1 MIIAI
6 DFDGTCVTHEFPEI
20 GRDLGAT
27 TTLKTLV
34 DNGHKLI
41 LNTMRGTNTSQGN
54 TLEPAINW
62 FKERGIPL
70 FGINENPTQK
80 RWTNSSKVY
89 ASLYIDDAN
98 LGIPLIKNSMASDR
112 PYVDWKL
119 VLIDLYNRGCI
130 LDENVSACLKD
141 ILDAQNDLALF
152 Q

>member
-6 DFDGTCVTHEFPEI
+6 DFDGTCVTHEYPEI

-41 LNTMRGTNTSQGN
+41 LLTMRSGK
-54 TLEPAINW
+54 TLEDAKYW
-62 FKERGIPL
+62 FEERGINL
-70 FGINENPTQK
+70 YGVNKNPSQK
-80 RWTNSSKVY
+80 RWTESPKVY
-89 ASLYIDDAN
+89 ANLYIDDAN
-98 LGIPLIKNSMASDR
+98 LGVPLIKNSMASDR

>member
-6 DFDGTCVTHEFPEI
+6 DFDGTCVTHEYPEI

-41 LNTMRGTNTSQGN
+41 LLTMRSGK
-54 TLEPAINW
+54 TLEDAKHW
-62 FKERGIPL
+62 FEEKGIIL
-70 FGINENPTQK
+70 YGVNENPSQK
-80 RWTNSSKVY
+80 RWTESPKVY
-89 ASLYIDDAN
+89 ANLYIDDAN
-98 LGIPLIKNSMASDR
+98 LGTPLIKNSIASDR

-130 LDENVSACLKD
+130 LDENVSSCLKD

>member
-6 DFDGTCVTHEFPEI
+6 DFDGTCVTHEYPEI

-41 LNTMRGTNTSQGN
+41 LLTMRSGK
-54 TLEPAINW
+54 TLEDAKHW
-62 FKERGIPL
+62 FEERGIIL
-70 FGINENPTQK
+70 YGVNENPSQK
-80 RWTNSSKVY
+80 RWTESPKVY
-89 ASLYIDDAN
+89 ANLYIDDAN
-98 LGIPLIKNSMASDR
+98 LGTPLIKNSIASDR

-130 LDENVSACLKD
+130 LDENVSSCLKD

>member
-6 DFDGTCVTHEFPEI
+6 DFDGTCVTHEYPEI

-41 LNTMRGTNTSQGN
+41 LLTMRSGK
-54 TLEPAINW
+54 TLEDAKHW
-62 FKERGIPL
+62 FEEKGIIL
-70 FGINENPTQK
+70 YGVNENPSQK
-80 RWTNSSKVY
+80 RWTESPKVY
-89 ASLYIDDAN
+89 ANLYIDDAN
-98 LGIPLIKNSMASDR
+98 LGVPLIKNSMASDR
-112 PYVDWKL
+112 PYIDWKL

>member
-1 MIIAI
+1 MTIAI
-6 DFDGTCVTHEFPEI
+6 DFDGTCVTHEYPEI

-41 LNTMRGTNTSQGN
+41 LLTMRSGK
-54 TLEPAINW
+54 TLENAKHW
-62 FKERGIPL
+62 FEERGIIL
-70 FGINENPTQK
+70 YGVNENPSQK
-80 RWTNSSKVY
+80 RWTESPKVY
-89 ASLYIDDAN
+89 ANLYIDDAN
-98 LGIPLIKNSMASDR
+98 LGTPLIKNSIASDR

>member
-6 DFDGTCVTHEFPEI
+6 DFDGTCVTHEYPEI

-41 LNTMRGTNTSQGN
+41 LLTMRSGK
-54 TLEPAINW
+54 TLEDAKYW
-62 FKERGIPL
+62 FEERGINL
-70 FGINENPTQK
+70 YGVNENPSQK
-80 RWTNSSKVY
+80 RWTESPKVY
-89 ASLYIDDAN
+89 ANLYIDDAN
-98 LGIPLIKNSMASDR
+98 LGVPLIKNSMASDR
-112 PYVDWKL
+112 PYIDWKL

>member
-1 MIIAI
+1 MTIAI
-6 DFDGTCVTHEFPEI
+6 DFDGTCVTHEYPEI

-34 DNGHKLI
+34 DNGHKLV
-41 LNTMRGTNTSQGN
+41 LLTMRSGK
-54 TLEPAINW
+54 TLENAKHW
-62 FKERGIPL
+62 FEERGIIL
-70 FGINENPTQK
+70 YGVNENPSQK
-80 RWTNSSKVY
+80 RWTESPKVY
-89 ASLYIDDAN
+89 ANLYIDDAN
-98 LGIPLIKNSMASDR
+98 LGTPLIKNSIASDR

-130 LDENVSACLKD
+130 LDENISSCLKD

>member
-6 DFDGTCVTHEFPEI
+6 DFDGTCVTHEFPKI
-20 GRDLGAT
+20 GRDLGVT

-41 LNTMRGTNTSQGN
+41 LLTMRSGKM
-54 TLEPAINW
+54 LEDAKHW
-62 FKERGIPL
+62 FEERRIPL
-70 FGINENPTQK
+70 FGINENPSQK
-80 RWTNSSKVY
+80 QWTESPKVY
-89 ASLYIDDAN
+89 AHLYIDDAN
-98 LGIPLIKNSMASDR
+98 LGVPLVKNSIASDR

>member
-1 MIIAI
+1 MTIAI
-6 DFDGTCVTHEFPEI
+6 DFDGTCVTHEYPEI

-41 LNTMRGTNTSQGN
+41 LLTMRSGK
-54 TLEPAINW
+54 TLEDAKHW
-62 FKERGIPL
+62 FEERGIIL
-70 FGINENPTQK
+70 YGVNENPSQK
-80 RWTNSSKVY
+80 RWTESPKVY
-89 ASLYIDDAN
+89 ANLYIDDAN
-98 LGIPLIKNSMASDR
+98 LGTPLVKNSIASDR

-119 VLIDLYNRGCI
+119 VLVDLYNRGCI
-130 LDENVSACLKD
+130 LDENISSCLKD

>member
-41 LNTMRGTNTSQGN
+41 LLTMRSGK
-54 TLEPAINW
+54 TLEDAKHW
-62 FKERGIPL
+62 FEERGIIL
-70 FGINENPTQK
+70 YGVNENPSQK
-80 RWTNSSKVY
+80 RWTESPKVY
-89 ASLYIDDAN
+89 ANLYIDDAN
-98 LGIPLIKNSMASDR
+98 LGTPLIKNSIASDR

-119 VLIDLYNRGCI
+119 VLVDLYNRGCI
-130 LDENVSACLKD
+130 LDENISSCLKD

>member
-1 MIIAI
+1 MTIAV
-6 DFDGTCVTHEFPEI
+6 DFDGTCVTHEYPEV

-41 LNTMRGTNTSQGN
+41 LLTMRSGK
-54 TLEPAINW
+54 TLEDAKHW
-62 FKERGIPL
+62 FEERGINL
-70 FGINENPTQK
+70 YGINENPSQK
-80 RWTNSSKVY
+80 RWIESPKVF
-89 ASLYIDDAN
+89 ANLYIDDAN
-98 LGIPLIKNSMASDR
+98 LGTPLIKNSMASDR

-119 VLIDLYNRGCI
+119 VLIDLFNRGCI
-130 LDENVSACLKD
+130 LDENMSACLKD

>member
-6 DFDGTCVTHEFPEI
+6 DFDGTCVTHEYPEV

-41 LNTMRGTNTSQGN
+41 LLTMRSGKM
-54 TLEPAINW
+54 LEDAKHW

-70 FGINENPTQK
+70 FGINENPSQK
-80 RWTNSSKVY
+80 QWTESSKVY
-89 ASLYIDDAN
+89 AHLYIDDAN
-98 LGIPLIKNSMASDR
+98 LGVPLVKNSIASDR

>member
-1 MIIAI
+1 MTIAI
-6 DFDGTCVTHEFPEI
+6 DFDGTCVTHEYPEI

-41 LNTMRGTNTSQGN
+41 LLTMRSGK
-54 TLEPAINW
+54 TLENAKHW
-62 FKERGIPL
+62 FEERGIIL
-70 FGINENPTQK
+70 YGVNENPSQK
-80 RWTNSSKVY
+80 RWTESPKVY
-89 ASLYIDDAN
+89 ANLYIDDAN
-98 LGIPLIKNSMASDR
+98 LGTPLIKNSIASDR

-141 ILDAQNDLALF
+141 ILNAQNDLALF

>member
-1 MIIAI
+1 MTIAI
-6 DFDGTCVTHEFPEI
+6 DFDGTCVTHEYPEI

-34 DNGHKLI
+34 DNGHRLI
-41 LNTMRGTNTSQGN
+41 LLTMRSGK
-54 TLEPAINW
+54 TLEDAKHW
-62 FKERGIPL
+62 FEERGIIL
-70 FGINENPTQK
+70 YGVNENPSQK
-80 RWTNSSKVY
+80 RWTESPKVY
-89 ASLYIDDAN
+89 ANLYIDDAN
-98 LGIPLIKNSMASDR
+98 LGVPLVKNSIASDR

>member
-1 MIIAI
+1 MTIAI
-6 DFDGTCVTHEFPEI
+6 DFDGTCVTHEYPEI

-41 LNTMRGTNTSQGN
+41 LLTMRSGK
-54 TLEPAINW
+54 TLEDAKHW
-62 FKERGIPL
+62 FEERGIIL
-70 FGINENPTQK
+70 YGVNENPSQK
-80 RWTNSSKVY
+80 RWTESPKVY
-89 ASLYIDDAN
+89 ANLYIDDAN
-98 LGIPLIKNSMASDR
+98 LGTPLVKNSIASDR

-130 LDENVSACLKD
+130 LDENVSSCLKD

>member
-1 MIIAI
+1 MTIAI
-6 DFDGTCVTHEFPEI
+6 DFDGTCVTHEYPEI

-41 LNTMRGTNTSQGN
+41 LLTMRSGK
-54 TLEPAINW
+54 TLENAKHW
-62 FKERGIPL
+62 FEERGIIL
-70 FGINENPTQK
+70 YGVNENPSQK
-80 RWTNSSKVY
+80 RWTESPKVY
-89 ASLYIDDAN
+89 ANLYIDDAN
-98 LGIPLIKNSMASDR
+98 LGAPLIKNSIASDR

>member
-1 MIIAI
+1 MTIAI
-6 DFDGTCVTHEFPEI
+6 DFDGTCVTHEYPEI

-34 DNGHKLI
+34 DNGHKLV
-41 LNTMRGTNTSQGN
+41 LLTMRSGK
-54 TLEPAINW
+54 TLENAKHW
-62 FKERGIPL
+62 FEERGIIL
-70 FGINENPTQK
+70 YGVNENPSQK
-80 RWTNSSKVY
+80 RWTESPKVY
-89 ASLYIDDAN
+89 ANLYIDDAN
-98 LGIPLIKNSMASDR
+98 LGTPLIKNSIASDR

>member
-1 MIIAI
+1 MTIAI
-6 DFDGTCVTHEFPEI
+6 DFDGTCVTHEYPEI

-41 LNTMRGTNTSQGN
+41 LLTMRSGK
-54 TLEPAINW
+54 TLEDAKHW
-62 FKERGIPL
+62 FEERGIIL
-70 FGINENPTQK
+70 YGVNENPSQK
-80 RWTNSSKVY
+80 RWTESPKVY
-89 ASLYIDDAN
+89 ANLYIDDAN
-98 LGIPLIKNSMASDR
+98 LGTPLVKNSIASDR

>member
-1 MIIAI
+1 MTIAI
-6 DFDGTCVTHEFPEI
+6 DFDGTCVTHEYPEI

-34 DNGHKLI
+34 DNGHKLV
-41 LNTMRGTNTSQGN
+41 LLTMRSGK
-54 TLEPAINW
+54 TLEDAKHW
-62 FKERGIPL
+62 FEERGIIL
-70 FGINENPTQK
+70 YGVNENPSQK
-80 RWTNSSKVY
+80 RWTESPKVY
-89 ASLYIDDAN
+89 ANLYIDDAN
-98 LGIPLIKNSMASDR
+98 LGTPLIKNSIASDR

-141 ILDAQNDLALF
+141 ILNAQNDLALF

>member
-1 MIIAI
+1 MTIAI
-6 DFDGTCVTHEFPEI
+6 DFDGTCVTHEYPEI

-41 LNTMRGTNTSQGN
+41 LLTMRSGK
-54 TLEPAINW
+54 TLEDAKHW
-62 FKERGIPL
+62 FEERGIIL
-70 FGINENPTQK
+70 YGVNENPSQK
-80 RWTNSSKVY
+80 RWTESPKVY
-89 ASLYIDDAN
+89 ANLYIDDAN
-98 LGIPLIKNSMASDR
+98 LGTPLIKNSIASDR

>member
-1 MIIAI
+1 MTIAI
-6 DFDGTCVTHEFPEI
+6 DFDGTCVTHEYPEI

-34 DNGHKLI
+34 DNGHKLV
-41 LNTMRGTNTSQGN
+41 LLTMRSGK
-54 TLEPAINW
+54 TLEDAKHW
-62 FKERGIPL
+62 FEEKGIIL
-70 FGINENPTQK
+70 YGVNENPSQK
-80 RWTNSSKVY
+80 QWTESPKVY
-89 ASLYIDDAN
+89 ANLYIDDAN
-98 LGIPLIKNSMASDR
+98 LGVPLVKNSIASDR

-130 LDENVSACLKD
+130 LDENVSSCLKD

>member
-1 MIIAI
+1 MTIAI
-6 DFDGTCVTHEFPEI
+6 DFDGTCVTHEYPEV

-27 TTLKTLV
+27 TILKTLV

-41 LNTMRGTNTSQGN
+41 LLTMRSGKM
-54 TLEPAINW
+54 LEDAKHW
-62 FKERGIPL
+62 FEERGIIL
-70 FGINENPTQK
+70 YGVNENPSQK
-80 RWTNSSKVY
+80 QWTKSPKVY
-89 ASLYIDDAN
+89 AHLYIDDAN
-98 LGIPLIKNSMASDR
+98 LGVPLVKNSIASNR

>member
-1 MIIAI
+1 MTIAI
-6 DFDGTCVTHEFPEI
+6 DFDGTCVTHEYPEI

-41 LNTMRGTNTSQGN
+41 LLTMRSGK
-54 TLEPAINW
+54 TLEDAKHW
-62 FKERGIPL
+62 FEERGIIL
-70 FGINENPTQK
+70 YGVNVNPSQK
-80 RWTNSSKVY
+80 RWTESPKVY
-89 ASLYIDDAN
+89 ANLYIDDAN
-98 LGIPLIKNSMASDR
+98 LGTPLIKNSIASDR

-130 LDENVSACLKD
+130 LDENVSSCLKD

>member
-1 MIIAI
+1 MTIAI
-6 DFDGTCVTHEFPEI
+6 DFDGTCVTHEYPEI

-41 LNTMRGTNTSQGN
+41 LLTMRSGK
-54 TLEPAINW
+54 TLENAKHW
-62 FKERGIPL
+62 FEERGIIL
-70 FGINENPTQK
+70 YGVNENPSQK
-80 RWTNSSKVY
+80 RWTESPKVY
-89 ASLYIDDAN
+89 ANLYIDDAN
-98 LGIPLIKNSMASDR
+98 LGTPLIKNSIASDR

-130 LDENVSACLKD
+130 LDENVSSCLKD

>member
-1 MIIAI
+1 MTIAI
-6 DFDGTCVTHEFPEI
+6 DFDGTCVTHEYPEI

-41 LNTMRGTNTSQGN
+41 LLTMRSGK
-54 TLEPAINW
+54 TLEDAKHW
-62 FKERGIPL
+62 FEERGIIL
-70 FGINENPTQK
+70 YGVNENPSQK
-80 RWTNSSKVY
+80 QWTESPKVY
-89 ASLYIDDAN
+89 ANLYIDDAN
-98 LGIPLIKNSMASDR
+98 LGVPLVKNSIASDR

>member
-1 MIIAI
+1 MTIAI
-6 DFDGTCVTHEFPEI
+6 DFDGTCVTHEYPEI

-41 LNTMRGTNTSQGN
+41 LLTMRSGK
-54 TLEPAINW
+54 TLEDAKHW
-62 FKERGIPL
+62 FEERGIIL
-70 FGINENPTQK
+70 YGVNENPSQK
-80 RWTNSSKVY
+80 RWTESPKVY
-89 ASLYIDDAN
+89 ANLYIDDAN
-98 LGIPLIKNSMASDR
+98 LGTPLIKNSIASDR

-141 ILDAQNDLALF
+141 ILDAQNNLALF

>member
-1 MIIAI
+1 MTIAI
-6 DFDGTCVTHEFPEI
+6 DFDGTCVTHEYPEI
-20 GRDLGAT
+20 GRDLGAA

-41 LNTMRGTNTSQGN
+41 LLTMRSGK
-54 TLEPAINW
+54 TLEDAKHW
-62 FKERGIPL
+62 FEERGIIL
-70 FGINENPTQK
+70 YGVNENPSQK
-80 RWTNSSKVY
+80 RWTESPKVY
-89 ASLYIDDAN
+89 ANLYIDDAN
-98 LGIPLIKNSMASDR
+98 LGTPLVKNSIASDR
-112 PYVDWKL
+112 PYIDWKL

>member
-1 MIIAI
+1 MTIAI
-6 DFDGTCVTHEFPEI
+6 DFDGTCVTHEYPEI

-41 LNTMRGTNTSQGN
+41 LLTMRSGK
-54 TLEPAINW
+54 TLEDAKHW
-62 FKERGIPL
+62 FEERGIIL
-70 FGINENPTQK
+70 YGVNENPSQK
-80 RWTNSSKVY
+80 RWTESPKVC
-89 ASLYIDDAN
+89 ANLYIDDAN
-98 LGIPLIKNSMASDR
+98 LGVPLVKNSIASDR

-130 LDENVSACLKD
+130 LDENVSSCLKD

>member
-1 MIIAI
+1 MTIAI
-6 DFDGTCVTHEFPEI
+6 DFDGTCVTHEYPEI

-41 LNTMRGTNTSQGN
+41 LLTMRSGK
-54 TLEPAINW
+54 TLEDAKHW
-62 FKERGIPL
+62 FEERGIIL
-70 FGINENPTQK
+70 YGVNENPSQK
-80 RWTNSSKVY
+80 RWTESPKVY
-89 ASLYIDDAN
+89 ANLYIDDAN
-98 LGIPLIKNSMASDR
+98 LGTPLIKNSIASDR

-119 VLIDLYNRGCI
+119 VLVDLYNRGCI
-130 LDENVSACLKD
+130 LDENISSCLKD

>member
-1 MIIAI
+1 MTIAI
-6 DFDGTCVTHEFPEI
+6 DFDGTCVTHEYPEI

-41 LNTMRGTNTSQGN
+41 LLTMRSGK
-54 TLEPAINW
+54 TLENAKHW
-62 FKERGIPL
+62 FEERGIIL
-70 FGINENPTQK
+70 YGVNENPSQK
-80 RWTNSSKVY
+80 RWTESPKVH
-89 ASLYIDDAN
+89 ANLYIDDAN
-98 LGIPLIKNSMASDR
+98 LGTPLIKNSIASDR

-130 LDENVSACLKD
+130 LDENVSSCLKD

>member
-1 MIIAI
+1 MTIAI
-6 DFDGTCVTHEFPEI
+6 DFDGTCVTHEYPEI

-34 DNGHKLI
+34 DNGHRII
-41 LNTMRGTNTSQGN
+41 LLTMRSGK
-54 TLEPAINW
+54 TLEDAKHW
-62 FKERGIPL
+62 FEERGIIL
-70 FGINENPTQK
+70 YGVNENPSQK
-80 RWTNSSKVY
+80 RWTESPKVY
-89 ASLYIDDAN
+89 ANLYIDDAN
-98 LGIPLIKNSMASDR
+98 LGTPLIKNSIASDR

>member
-1 MIIAI
+1 MTIAI
-6 DFDGTCVTHEFPEI
+6 DFDGTCVTHEYPEI

-34 DNGHKLI
+34 DNGHRLI
-41 LNTMRGTNTSQGN
+41 LLTMRSGK
-54 TLEPAINW
+54 TLEDAKHW
-62 FKERGIPL
+62 FEERGIIL
-70 FGINENPTQK
+70 YGVNENPSQK
-80 RWTNSSKVY
+80 RWTESPKVY
-89 ASLYIDDAN
+89 ANLYIDDAN
-98 LGIPLIKNSMASDR
+98 LGTPLIKNSIASDR

-130 LDENVSACLKD
+130 LDENVSSCLKD

>member
-1 MIIAI
+1 MTIAI
-6 DFDGTCVTHEFPEI
+6 DFDGTCVTHEYPEI

-34 DNGHKLI
+34 DNGHRLI
-41 LNTMRGTNTSQGN
+41 LLTMRSGK
-54 TLEPAINW
+54 TLENAKHW
-62 FKERGIPL
+62 FEERGIIL
-70 FGINENPTQK
+70 YGVNENPSQK
-80 RWTNSSKVY
+80 RWTESPKVY
-89 ASLYIDDAN
+89 ANLYIDDAN
-98 LGIPLIKNSMASDR
+98 LGTPLIKNSIASDR

>member
-1 MIIAI
+1 MTIAI
-6 DFDGTCVTHEFPEI
+6 DFDGTCVTHEYPEI

-27 TTLKTLV
+27 TTLKTLI

-41 LNTMRGTNTSQGN
+41 LLTMRSGK
-54 TLEPAINW
+54 TLEDAKHW
-62 FKERGIPL
+62 FEERGIIL
-70 FGINENPTQK
+70 YGVNENPSQK
-80 RWTNSSKVY
+80 RWTESPKVY
-89 ASLYIDDAN
+89 ANLYIDDAN
-98 LGIPLIKNSMASDR
+98 LGTPLVKNSIASDR

-130 LDENVSACLKD
+130 LDENVSSCLKN

>member
-1 MIIAI
+1 MTIAI
-6 DFDGTCVTHEFPEI
+6 DFDGTCVTHEYPEI

-41 LNTMRGTNTSQGN
+41 LLTMRSGK
-54 TLEPAINW
+54 TLEDAKHW
-62 FKERGIPL
+62 FEERGIIL
-70 FGINENPTQK
+70 YGVNENLSQK
-80 RWTNSSKVY
+80 RWTESPKVY
-89 ASLYIDDAN
+89 ANLYIDDAN
-98 LGIPLIKNSMASDR
+98 LGTPLIKNSIASDR

-130 LDENVSACLKD
+130 LDENVSSCLKD

>member
-1 MIIAI
+1 MTIAV
-6 DFDGTCVTHEFPEI
+6 DFDGTCVTHEYPEI

-41 LNTMRGTNTSQGN
+41 LLTMRSGK
-54 TLEPAINW
+54 TLEDAKHW
-62 FKERGIPL
+62 FEERGITL
-70 FGINENPTQK
+70 YGINENPSQK
-80 RWTNSSKVY
+80 RRTESPKIY
-89 ASLYIDDAN
+89 ANLYIDDAN
-98 LGIPLIKNSMASDR
+98 LGTPLIKNSMASDR

-119 VLIDLYNRGCI
+119 VLIDLFNRGCI
-130 LDENVSACLKD
+130 LDENMSACLKD